1 MKCGR
6 KYILPFSTLF
16 VALFFVVLG
25 ATLPYLA
32 SQMQDAQISKFQK
45 KMKLSGINLTLRQ
58 EGDVGATLQ
67 LMSGRGKRYWPKKMP
82 AKRHWT

>member
-6 KYILPFSTLF
+6 KYILPFFTLF

-32 SQMQDAQISKFQK
+32 SQMQDAQNF
-45 KMKLSGINLTLRQ
+45 INLEEL
-58 EGDVGATLQ
+58 
-67 LMSGRGKRYWPKKMP
+67 KRVSKENE
-82 AKRHWT
+82 AERH